1 MNKSIRLQESN
12 TKRPSSVLANP
23 QILDRILHWL
33 AGFFQLTDEEQ
44 RDAGVYLGD
53 SMVSEISVQHEV
65 TTNTTQIINK
75 EKT

>member
-12 TKRPSSVLANP
+12 TKRPSSVLANI

-33 AGFFQLTDEEQ
+33 VGLFELTDEEQ

-53 SMVSEISVQHEV
+53 SIVSEIPAKHEV
-65 TTNTTQIINK
+65 TTNTHPPK
-75 EKT
+75 